1 MATGNVKPLDVI
13 SEEQYEKIK
22 EKQDWRNI
30 LSISFN
36 WLQMAVAMVFF
47 FYYPNVVTFLLA
59 LVIIGS
65 KQFALAVLA
74 HDAAHNLLFSNNK
87 VNDWAGQWFCAY
99 PIFQDNRVYRPYHLK
114 HHRHTE
120 TEEDP
125 DLVLSAPFPITKKS
139 FTRKVFRDLTGITGF
154 RRYGGSLYSIF
165 KTQGDNFFI
174 KISKT
179 SNKLYG
185 FLISNFVIFI
195 LISTTMHWS
204 LFLLLWWLPSFTY
217 YSLIIR
223 IRNISEHGVTPGNNY
238 FDNTRTTKSTILT
251 RFLMV
256 PHNVNY
262 HLEHHLF
269 TRCPWYNLPKAHEML
284 INNGHLDKMCVE
296 NSYRDVLRKAVG
308 ASQ

>member
-1 MATGNVKPLDVI
+1 MATSSVKPLEVI
-13 SEEQYEKIK
+13 SKEQYEEIK
-22 EKQDWRNI
+22 EKQDWRNV
-30 LSISFN
+30 LSISSN
-36 WLQMAVAMVFF
+36 WLQMSAAMTLFF
-47 FYYPNVVTFLLA
+47 FYPNVITFLVA

-65 KQFALAVLA
+65 RQFALAVLA
-74 HDAAHNLLFSNNK
+74 HDAAHNLLFENNK
-87 VNDWAGQWFCAY
+87 VNDLAGQWFCAY

-120 TEEDP
+120 TDDDP
-125 DLVLSAPFPITKKS
+125 DLVLSSPFPITKRS
-139 FTRKVFRDLTGITGF
+139 FIRKVFRDLIGITGVK
-154 RRYGGSLYSIF
+154 RYWGSLSSIF
-165 KTQGDNFFI
+165 RTKGDNVFN

-179 SNKLYG
+179 SNKLHG
-185 FLISNFVIFI
+185 FLISNLIIFV

-223 IRNISEHGVTPGNNY
+223 IRNISEHAVTPGNND
-238 FDNTRTTKSTILT
+238 FDNTRTTKSTVLT

-269 TRCPWYNLPKAHEML
+269 TRCPWYNLPKAHSMMIE
-284 INNGHLDKMCVE
+284 NGYEDKMCLE
-296 NSYRDVLRKAVG
+296 TSYKKVLSKAVS
-308 ASQ
+308 A

>member
-1 MATGNVKPLDVI
+1 MATSSVKPLEVI
-13 SEEQYEKIK
+13 SKEQYEEIK
-22 EKQDWRNI
+22 EKQDWRNV
-30 LSISFN
+30 LSISSN
-36 WLQMAVAMVFF
+36 WLQMSAAMTLFF
-47 FYYPNVVTFLLA
+47 FYPNVITFLVA

-65 KQFALAVLA
+65 RQFALAVLA
-74 HDAAHNLLFSNNK
+74 HDAAHNLLFENNK

-120 TEEDP
+120 TDDDP
-125 DLVLSAPFPITKKS
+125 DLVLSSPFPITKRS
-139 FTRKVFRDLTGITGF
+139 FIRKVFRDLTGITGVK
-154 RRYGGSLYSIF
+154 RYWGSLSSIF
-165 KTQGDNFFI
+165 RTKGDNVFN

-179 SNKLYG
+179 SNKLHG
-185 FLISNFVIFI
+185 FLISNLIIFV

-223 IRNISEHGVTPGNNY
+223 IRNISEHAVTPGNND
-238 FDNTRTTKSTILT
+238 FDNTRTTKSTVLT

-269 TRCPWYNLPKAHEML
+269 TRCPWYNLPKAHSMMIE
-284 INNGHLDKMCVE
+284 NGYEDKMCLE
-296 NSYRDVLRKAVG
+296 TSYKNVLLKAVR
-308 ASQ
+308 A

>member
-1 MATGNVKPLDVI
+1 M
-13 SEEQYEKIK
+13 Y
-22 EKQDWRNI
+22 
-30 LSISFN
+30 LSISSN
-36 WLQMAVAMVFF
+36 WLQMSSAMALFF
-47 FYYPNVVTFLLA
+47 FYPNVLTFLVA

-65 KQFALAVLA
+65 RQFALAVLA
-74 HDAAHNLLFSNNK
+74 HDAAHNLLFANNK

-120 TEEDP
+120 TEDDP
-125 DLVLSAPFPITKKS
+125 DLVLSSPFPITKRS
-139 FTRKVFRDLTGITGF
+139 FIRKVFRDLTGITGV
-154 RRYGGSLYSIF
+154 RRYWGSLSSIF
-165 KTQGDNFFI
+165 RTKGDNVFD

-179 SNKLYG
+179 SNKLHG
-185 FLISNFVIFI
+185 FLISNLIIFI

-223 IRNISEHGVTPGNNY
+223 IRNISEHAVTPGNND
-238 FDNTRTTKSTILT
+238 FDNTRTTKSTVLT
-251 RFLMV
+251 RFFMV

-269 TRCPWYNLPKAHEML
+269 TRCPWYNLPKAHSMMIE
-284 INNGHLDKMCVE
+284 NGYEDKMCLE
-296 NSYRDVLRKAVG
+296 TSYKNVLLKAMS
-308 ASQ
+308 A

>member
-1 MATGNVKPLDVI
+1 MATSSVKPLEVI
-13 SEEQYEKIK
+13 SKEQYEEIK
-22 EKQDWRNI
+22 EKQDWRNV
-30 LSISFN
+30 LSISSN
-36 WLQMAVAMVFF
+36 WLQMSAAMALFF
-47 FYYPNVVTFLLA
+47 FYPNVITFLVA

-65 KQFALAVLA
+65 RQFALAVLA
-74 HDAAHNLLFSNNK
+74 HDAAHNLLFANNK
-87 VNDWAGQWFCAY
+87 MNDWAGQWFCAY

-120 TEEDP
+120 TDDDP
-125 DLVLSAPFPITKKS
+125 DLVLSSPFPITKRS
-139 FTRKVFRDLTGITGF
+139 FIRKVFRDLTGITGVK
-154 RRYGGSLYSIF
+154 RYWGSLSSIF
-165 KTQGDNFFI
+165 RTKGDNVFN

-179 SNKLYG
+179 SNKLHG
-185 FLISNFVIFI
+185 FLISNLIIFI

-223 IRNISEHGVTPGNNY
+223 IRNISEHAVTPGNND
-238 FDNTRTTKSTILT
+238 FDNTRTTKSTVLT

-269 TRCPWYNLPKAHEML
+269 TRCPWYNLPKAHSMMIE
-284 INNGHLDKMCVE
+284 NGYEDKMCLE
-296 NSYRDVLRKAVG
+296 TSYKKVLLKAVS
-308 ASQ
+308 A

>member
-1 MATGNVKPLDVI
+1 MATSSVKPLEVI
-13 SEEQYEKIK
+13 SKEQYEEIK
-22 EKQDWRNI
+22 EKQDWRNV
-30 LSISFN
+30 LSISSN
-36 WLQMAVAMVFF
+36 WLQMSAAMTLFF
-47 FYYPNVVTFLLA
+47 FYPNVITFLVA

-65 KQFALAVLA
+65 RQFALAVLA
-74 HDAAHNLLFSNNK
+74 HDAAHNLLFANNK

-120 TEEDP
+120 TDDDP
-125 DLVLSAPFPITKKS
+125 DLVLSSPFPITKRS
-139 FTRKVFRDLTGITGF
+139 FIRKVFRDLTGITGVK
-154 RRYGGSLYSIF
+154 RYWGSLSSIF
-165 KTQGDNFFI
+165 RTKGDNVFN

-179 SNKLYG
+179 SNKLHG
-185 FLISNFVIFI
+185 FLISNLIIFV

-223 IRNISEHGVTPGNNY
+223 IRNISEHAVTPGNND
-238 FDNTRTTKSTILT
+238 FDNTRTTKSTVLT

-269 TRCPWYNLPKAHEML
+269 TRCPWYNLPKAHSMMIE
-284 INNGHLDKMCVE
+284 NGYEDKMCLE
-296 NSYRDVLRKAVG
+296 TSYKKVLSKAVS
-308 ASQ
+308 A

>member
-1 MATGNVKPLDVI
+1 MAISSFKPLEVI
-13 SEEQYEKIK
+13 SKEQYEEIK
-22 EKQDWRNI
+22 EKQDWRNV
-30 LSISFN
+30 LSISSN
-36 WLQMAVAMVFF
+36 WLQMSAAMALFF
-47 FYYPNVVTFLLA
+47 FYPNVITFLVA

-65 KQFALAVLA
+65 RQFALAVLA
-74 HDAAHNLLFSNNK
+74 HEAAHNLLFEKNK
-87 VNDWAGQWFCAY
+87 VNDLAGQWFCAY

-120 TEEDP
+120 TEDDP
-125 DLVLSAPFPITKKS
+125 DLVLSTPFPITKRS
-139 FTRKVFRDLTGITGF
+139 FIRKIFRDLTGITGVK
-154 RRYGGSLYSIF
+154 RYWGSLSSIF
-165 KTQGDNFFI
+165 RTKGDNVFN

-179 SNKLYG
+179 SNKLHG
-185 FLISNFVIFI
+185 FLISNLIIFI

-223 IRNISEHGVTPGNNY
+223 IRNISEHAVTPGNDD
-238 FDNTRTTKSTILT
+238 FDNTRTTKSTVLT

-269 TRCPWYNLPKAHEML
+269 TRCPWYNLPKAHSMMIE
-284 INNGHLDKMCVE
+284 NGYEDKMCLE
-296 NSYRDVLRKAVG
+296 TSYKNVLLKAVS
-308 ASQ
+308 A

>member
-1 MATGNVKPLDVI
+1 MATSSVKPLEVI
-13 SEEQYEKIK
+13 SKEQYEEIK
-22 EKQDWRNI
+22 EKQDWRNV
-30 LSISFN
+30 LSISSN
-36 WLQMAVAMVFF
+36 WLQMSAAMALFF
-47 FYYPNVVTFLLA
+47 FYPNVITFLVA

-65 KQFALAVLA
+65 RQFALAVLA
-74 HDAAHNLLFSNNK
+74 HDAAHNLLFENNK
-87 VNDWAGQWFCAY
+87 VNDLAGQWFCAY

-120 TEEDP
+120 TEDDP
-125 DLVLSAPFPITKKS
+125 DLVLSSPFPITKKS
-139 FTRKVFRDLTGITGF
+139 FIRKIFRDLTGITGVK
-154 RRYGGSLYSIF
+154 RYWGSLSSIF
-165 KTQGDNFFI
+165 RTKGDNVFN

-179 SNKLYG
+179 SNKLHG
-185 FLISNFVIFI
+185 FLISNLIIFI

-223 IRNISEHGVTPGNNY
+223 IRNISEHAVTPGNND
-238 FDNTRTTKSTILT
+238 FDNTRTTKSTVLT

-269 TRCPWYNLPKAHEML
+269 TRCPWYNLPKAHSMMIE
-284 INNGHLDKMCVE
+284 NGYEDKMCLE
-296 NSYRDVLRKAVG
+296 TSYKKVLLKAVS
-308 ASQ
+308 A

>member
-1 MATGNVKPLDVI
+1 MTISSVKPLEVI
-13 SEEQYEKIK
+13 SKEQYEEIK
-22 EKQDWRNI
+22 EKQDWRNV
-30 LSISFN
+30 LSISSN
-36 WLQMAVAMVFF
+36 WLQMSAAMTLFF
-47 FYYPNVVTFLLA
+47 FYPNVITFLVA

-65 KQFALAVLA
+65 RQFALAVLA
-74 HDAAHNLLFSNNK
+74 HDAAHNLLFANNK

-120 TEEDP
+120 THDDP
-125 DLVLSAPFPITKKS
+125 DLVLSAPFPITKRS
-139 FTRKVFRDLTGITGF
+139 FIRKVFRDLTGITGVK
-154 RRYGGSLYSIF
+154 RYWGSLSSIF
-165 KTQGDNFFI
+165 RTKGDNVFN

-179 SNKLYG
+179 SNKLHG
-185 FLISNFVIFI
+185 FLISNLIIFI

-223 IRNISEHGVTPGNNY
+223 IRNISEHAVTPGNND
-238 FDNTRTTKSTILT
+238 FDNTRTTKSTVLT

-269 TRCPWYNLPKAHEML
+269 TRCPWYNLPKAHSMMIE
-284 INNGHLDKMCVE
+284 NGYEDKMCLE
-296 NSYRDVLRKAVG
+296 TSYKKVLLKAVS
-308 ASQ
+308 A

>member
-1 MATGNVKPLDVI
+1 MATSSVKPLEVI
-13 SEEQYEKIK
+13 SKEQYEEIK
-22 EKQDWRNI
+22 EKQDWRNV
-30 LSISFN
+30 LTISSN
-36 WLQMAVAMVFF
+36 WLQMSAAMALFF
-47 FYYPNVVTFLLA
+47 FYPNVITFLVA

-65 KQFALAVLA
+65 RQFALAVLA
-74 HDAAHNLLFSNNK
+74 HDAAHNLLFENNK
-87 VNDWAGQWFCAY
+87 VNDLAGQWFCAY

-120 TEEDP
+120 TEDDP
-125 DLVLSAPFPITKKS
+125 DLVLSTPFPITKRS
-139 FTRKVFRDLTGITGF
+139 FIRKIFRDLTGITGVK
-154 RRYGGSLYSIF
+154 RYWGSLSSIF
-165 KTQGDNFFI
+165 RTKGDNVFN

-179 SNKLYG
+179 SNKLHG
-185 FLISNFVIFI
+185 FLISNLIIFI

-223 IRNISEHGVTPGNNY
+223 IRNISEHAVTPGNDD
-238 FDNTRTTKSTILT
+238 FDNTRTTKSTVLT

-269 TRCPWYNLPKAHEML
+269 TRCPWYNLPKAHSMMIE
-284 INNGHLDKMCVE
+284 NGYEDKMCLE
-296 NSYRDVLRKAVG
+296 TSYKNVLLKAVS
-308 ASQ
+308 A

>member
-1 MATGNVKPLDVI
+1 MATSSVKPLEVI
-13 SEEQYEKIK
+13 SKEQYEEIK
-22 EKQDWRNI
+22 EKQDWRNV
-30 LSISFN
+30 LSISSN
-36 WLQMAVAMVFF
+36 WLQMSGAMALFF
-47 FYYPNVVTFLLA
+47 FYPNVLTFLVA

-65 KQFALAVLA
+65 RQFALAVLA

-120 TEEDP
+120 TEDDP
-125 DLVLSAPFPITKKS
+125 DLVLSSPFPINKRS
-139 FTRKVFRDLTGITGF
+139 FIRKVFRDLTGITGV
-154 RRYGGSLYSIF
+154 RRYWGSLSSIF
-165 KTQGDNFFI
+165 RTKGDNVFD

-179 SNKLYG
+179 SNKLHG
-185 FLISNFVIFI
+185 FLISNVIIFI

-223 IRNISEHGVTPGNNY
+223 IRNISEHAVTPGNND
-238 FDNTRTTKSTILT
+238 FDNTRTTKSTVLT
-251 RFLMV
+251 RFFMV

-269 TRCPWYNLPKAHEML
+269 TRCPWYNLPKAHSMMIE
-284 INNGHLDKMCVE
+284 NGYEDKMCLE
-296 NSYRDVLRKAVG
+296 TSYKNVLLKAMS
-308 ASQ
+308 A

>member
-1 MATGNVKPLDVI
+1 MAISSVKPLEVI
-13 SEEQYEKIK
+13 SKEQYEEIK
-22 EKQDWRNI
+22 EKQDWRNV
-30 LSISFN
+30 LSISSN
-36 WLQMAVAMVFF
+36 WLQMSAAMALFF
-47 FYYPNVVTFLLA
+47 FYPNVITFLVA

-65 KQFALAVLA
+65 RQFALAVLA
-74 HDAAHNLLFSNNK
+74 HDAAHNLLFENNK
-87 VNDWAGQWFCAY
+87 VNDLAGQWFCAY

-120 TEEDP
+120 TEDDP
-125 DLVLSAPFPITKKS
+125 DLVLSSPFPITKKS
-139 FTRKVFRDLTGITGF
+139 FIRKIFRDLTGITGVK
-154 RRYGGSLYSIF
+154 RYWGSLSSIF
-165 KTQGDNFFI
+165 RTKGDNVFN

-179 SNKLYG
+179 SNKLHG
-185 FLISNFVIFI
+185 FLLSNLIIFI

-223 IRNISEHGVTPGNNY
+223 IRNISEHAVTPGNDD
-238 FDNTRTTKSTILT
+238 FDNTRTTKSTVLT

-269 TRCPWYNLPKAHEML
+269 TRCPWYNLPKAHSMMIE
-284 INNGHLDKMCVE
+284 NGYEDKMCIE
-296 NSYRDVLRKAVG
+296 TSYKNVLLKAVS
-308 ASQ
+308 A

>member
-1 MATGNVKPLDVI
+1 MATSSVKPLEVI
-13 SEEQYEKIK
+13 SKEQYEEIK
-22 EKQDWRNI
+22 EKQDWRNV
-30 LSISFN
+30 LSISSN
-36 WLQMAVAMVFF
+36 WLQMSAAMALFF
-47 FYYPNVVTFLLA
+47 FYPNVITFLVA

-65 KQFALAVLA
+65 RQFALAVLA
-74 HDAAHNLLFSNNK
+74 HDAAHNLLFENNK

-120 TEEDP
+120 TDDDP
-125 DLVLSAPFPITKKS
+125 DLVLSSPFPITKRS
-139 FTRKVFRDLTGITGF
+139 FIRKVFRDLTGITGVK
-154 RRYGGSLYSIF
+154 RYWGSLSSIF
-165 KTQGDNFFI
+165 RTKGDNVFN

-179 SNKLYG
+179 SNKLHG
-185 FLISNFVIFI
+185 FLISNLIIFV

-223 IRNISEHGVTPGNNY
+223 IRNISEHAVTPGNND
-238 FDNTRTTKSTILT
+238 FDNTRTTKSTVLT

-269 TRCPWYNLPKAHEML
+269 TRCPWYNLPKAHSMMIE
-284 INNGHLDKMCVE
+284 NGYEDKMCLE
-296 NSYRDVLRKAVG
+296 TSYKKVLSKAVS
-308 ASQ
+308 A

>member
-1 MATGNVKPLDVI
+1 MATSSVKPLEVI
-13 SEEQYEKIK
+13 SKEQYEEIK
-22 EKQDWRNI
+22 EKQDWRNV
-30 LSISFN
+30 LSISSN
-36 WLQMAVAMVFF
+36 WLQMSSAMALFF
-47 FYYPNVVTFLLA
+47 FYPNVLTFLVA

-65 KQFALAVLA
+65 RQFALAVLA

-87 VNDWAGQWFCAY
+87 VNDWAGQWLCAY

-120 TEEDP
+120 TEDDP
-125 DLVLSAPFPITKKS
+125 DLVLSSPFPINKRS
-139 FTRKVFRDLTGITGF
+139 FIRKVFRDLTGITGV
-154 RRYGGSLYSIF
+154 RRYWGSLSSIF
-165 KTQGDNFFI
+165 RTKGDNVFD

-179 SNKLYG
+179 SNKLHG
-185 FLISNFVIFI
+185 FLISNVIIFI

-223 IRNISEHGVTPGNNY
+223 IRNISEHAVTPGNND
-238 FDNTRTTKSTILT
+238 FDNTRTTKSTVLT
-251 RFLMV
+251 RFFMV

-269 TRCPWYNLPKAHEML
+269 TRCPWYNLPKAHSMMIE
-284 INNGHLDKMCVE
+284 NGYEDKMCLE
-296 NSYRDVLRKAVG
+296 TSYKNVLLKAMS
-308 ASQ
+308 A

>member
-1 MATGNVKPLDVI
+1 MATSSVKPLEVI
-13 SEEQYEKIK
+13 SKEQYEEIK
-22 EKQDWRNI
+22 EKQDWRNV
-30 LSISFN
+30 LSISSN
-36 WLQMAVAMVFF
+36 WLQMSAAMALFF
-47 FYYPNVVTFLLA
+47 FYPNVITFLVA

-65 KQFALAVLA
+65 RQFALAVLA
-74 HDAAHNLLFSNNK
+74 HDAAHNLLFANNK

-120 TEEDP
+120 TDDDP
-125 DLVLSAPFPITKKS
+125 DLVLSSPFPITKRS
-139 FTRKVFRDLTGITGF
+139 FIRKVFRDLTGITGVK
-154 RRYGGSLYSIF
+154 RYWGSLSSIF
-165 KTQGDNFFI
+165 RTKGDNVFN

-179 SNKLYG
+179 SNKLHG
-185 FLISNFVIFI
+185 FLISNLIIFI

-223 IRNISEHGVTPGNNY
+223 IRNISEHAVTPGNND
-238 FDNTRTTKSTILT
+238 FDNTRTTKSTVLT

-269 TRCPWYNLPKAHEML
+269 TRCPWYNLPKAHSMMIE
-284 INNGHLDKMCVE
+284 NGYEDKMCLE
-296 NSYRDVLRKAVG
+296 TSYKKVLSKAVS
-308 ASQ
+308 A

>member
-1 MATGNVKPLDVI
+1 MATSSVKPLEVI
-13 SEEQYEKIK
+13 SKEQYEEIK
-22 EKQDWRNI
+22 EKQDWRNV
-30 LSISFN
+30 LSISSN
-36 WLQMAVAMVFF
+36 WLQMSAAMALFF
-47 FYYPNVVTFLLA
+47 FYPNVITFLVA

-65 KQFALAVLA
+65 RQFALAVLA
-74 HDAAHNLLFSNNK
+74 HDAAHNLLFENNK
-87 VNDWAGQWFCAY
+87 VNDLAGQWFCAY

-120 TEEDP
+120 TEDDP
-125 DLVLSAPFPITKKS
+125 DLVLSTPFPITKRS
-139 FTRKVFRDLTGITGF
+139 FIRKIFRDLTGITGVK
-154 RRYGGSLYSIF
+154 RYWGSLSSIF
-165 KTQGDNFFI
+165 RTKGDNVFN

-179 SNKLYG
+179 SNKLHG
-185 FLISNFVIFI
+185 FLISNLIIFI

-223 IRNISEHGVTPGNNY
+223 IRNISEHAVTPGNDD
-238 FDNTRTTKSTILT
+238 FDNTRTTKSTVLT

-269 TRCPWYNLPKAHEML
+269 TRCPWYNLPKAHSMMIE
-284 INNGHLDKMCVE
+284 NGYEDKMCLE
-296 NSYRDVLRKAVG
+296 TSYKKVLLKAVS
-308 ASQ
+308 A

>member
-1 MATGNVKPLDVI
+1 MATSSVKPLEVI
-13 SEEQYEKIK
+13 SKEQYEEIK
-22 EKQDWRNI
+22 EKQDWRNV
-30 LSISFN
+30 LSISSN
-36 WLQMAVAMVFF
+36 WLQMSAAMALFF
-47 FYYPNVVTFLLA
+47 FYPNVITFLVA

-65 KQFALAVLA
+65 RQFALAVLA
-74 HDAAHNLLFSNNK
+74 HDAAHNLLFTNNK

-99 PIFQDNRVYRPYHLK
+99 PIFQDNRAYRPYHLK

-120 TEEDP
+120 TDDDP
-125 DLVLSAPFPITKKS
+125 DLVLSSPFPITKRS
-139 FTRKVFRDLTGITGF
+139 FIRKVFRDLTGITGVK
-154 RRYGGSLYSIF
+154 RYWGSLSSIF
-165 KTQGDNFFI
+165 RTKGDNVFN

-179 SNKLYG
+179 SNKLHG
-185 FLISNFVIFI
+185 FLISNLIIFV

-223 IRNISEHGVTPGNNY
+223 IRNISEHAVTPGNND
-238 FDNTRTTKSTILT
+238 FDNTRTTKSTVLT

-269 TRCPWYNLPKAHEML
+269 TRCPWYNLPKAHSMMIE
-284 INNGHLDKMCVE
+284 NGYGDKMCLE
-296 NSYRDVLRKAVG
+296 NSYKNVLLKAVS
-308 ASQ
+308 A

>member
-1 MATGNVKPLDVI
+1 MAVSSVKPLEVI
-13 SEEQYEKIK
+13 SKEQYEEIK
-22 EKQDWRNI
+22 EKQDWRNV
-30 LSISFN
+30 LSISSN
-36 WLQMAVAMVFF
+36 WLQMSAAMALFF
-47 FYYPNVVTFLLA
+47 FYPNVITFLVA

-65 KQFALAVLA
+65 RQFALAVLA
-74 HDAAHNLLFSNNK
+74 HDAAHNLLFANNK

-120 TEEDP
+120 TDDDP
-125 DLVLSAPFPITKKS
+125 DLVLSSPFPITKRS
-139 FTRKVFRDLTGITGF
+139 FIRKVFRDLTGITGVK
-154 RRYGGSLYSIF
+154 RYWGSLSSIF
-165 KTQGDNFFI
+165 RTKGDNVFN

-179 SNKLYG
+179 SNKLHG
-185 FLISNFVIFI
+185 FLISNLIIFV

-223 IRNISEHGVTPGNNY
+223 IRNISEHAVTPGNND
-238 FDNTRTTKSTILT
+238 FDNTRTTKSTVLT

-269 TRCPWYNLPKAHEML
+269 TRCPWYNLPKAHSMMIE
-284 INNGHLDKMCVE
+284 NGYEDKMCLE
-296 NSYRDVLRKAVG
+296 TSYKKVLLKAVS
-308 ASQ
+308 A

>member
-1 MATGNVKPLDVI
+1 MAVSSVKPLEVI
-13 SEEQYEKIK
+13 SKEQYEEIK
-22 EKQDWRNI
+22 EKQDWRNV
-30 LSISFN
+30 LSISSN
-36 WLQMAVAMVFF
+36 WLQMFSAMVLFF
-47 FYYPNVVTFLLA
+47 FYPNVLTFLVA

-65 KQFALAVLA
+65 RQFALAVLA
-74 HDAAHNLLFSNNK
+74 HESAHNLLFANNK

-120 TEEDP
+120 TEDDP
-125 DLVLSAPFPITKKS
+125 DLVLSSPFPITKRS
-139 FTRKVFRDLTGITGF
+139 FVRKVFRDLLGITGVK
-154 RRYGGSLYSIF
+154 RYWGSLSSIF
-165 KTQGDNFFI
+165 RTKGETVFN

-179 SNKLYG
+179 SNKLHG
-185 FLISNFVIFI
+185 FLISNLIIFI

-223 IRNISEHGVTPGNNY
+223 IRNISEHAVTPGNND
-238 FDNTRTTKSTILT
+238 FDNTRTTKSTVLT

-269 TRCPWYNLPKAHEML
+269 TRCPWYNLPKAHSMMIE
-284 INNGHLDKMCVE
+284 NGYEDKMCLE
-296 NSYRDVLRKAVG
+296 TSYKNVLLKAMS
-308 ASQ
+308 A

>member
-1 MATGNVKPLDVI
+1 MATSSVKPLEVI
-13 SEEQYEKIK
+13 SKEQYEEIK
-22 EKQDWRNI
+22 EKQDWRNV
-30 LSISFN
+30 LSISSN
-36 WLQMAVAMVFF
+36 WLQMSSAMVLFF
-47 FYYPNVVTFLLA
+47 FYPNVLTFLVA

-65 KQFALAVLA
+65 RQFALAVLA
-74 HDAAHNLLFSNNK
+74 HDAAHNLLFANNK

-120 TEEDP
+120 TDDDP
-125 DLVLSAPFPITKKS
+125 DLVLSSPFPITKRS
-139 FTRKVFRDLTGITGF
+139 FIRKVFRDLTGITGVK
-154 RRYGGSLYSIF
+154 RYWGSLSSIF
-165 KTQGDNFFI
+165 RTKGDNVFN

-179 SNKLYG
+179 SNKLHG
-185 FLISNFVIFI
+185 FLISNLIIFI

-223 IRNISEHGVTPGNNY
+223 IRNISEHAVTPGNND
-238 FDNTRTTKSTILT
+238 FDNTRTTKSTVLT

-269 TRCPWYNLPKAHEML
+269 TRCPWYNLPRAHSMMIE
-284 INNGHLDKMCVE
+284 NGYEDKMCLE
-296 NSYRDVLRKAVG
+296 TSYKNVLLKAMS
-308 ASQ
+308 A

>member
-1 MATGNVKPLDVI
+1 MATSSVKPLEVI
-13 SEEQYEKIK
+13 SKEQYEEIK
-22 EKQDWRNI
+22 EKQDWRNV
-30 LSISFN
+30 LSISSN
-36 WLQMAVAMVFF
+36 WLQMSSAMVLFF
-47 FYYPNVVTFLLA
+47 FYPNVLTFLVA

-65 KQFALAVLA
+65 RQFALAVLA

-120 TEEDP
+120 TEDDP
-125 DLVLSAPFPITKKS
+125 DLVLSSPFPITKRS
-139 FTRKVFRDLTGITGF
+139 FIRKVFRDLTGITGVK
-154 RRYGGSLYSIF
+154 RYWGSLSSIF
-165 KTQGDNFFI
+165 RTKGDNVFN

-179 SNKLYG
+179 SNKLHG
-185 FLISNFVIFI
+185 FLISNLIIFI

-223 IRNISEHGVTPGNNY
+223 IRNISEHAVTPGNND
-238 FDNTRTTKSTILT
+238 FDNTRTTKSTVLT

-269 TRCPWYNLPKAHEML
+269 TRCPWYNLPKAHSMMIE
-284 INNGHLDKMCVE
+284 NGYEDKMCLE
-296 NSYRDVLRKAVG
+296 TSYKNVLLKAVS
-308 ASQ
+308 A

>member
-1 MATGNVKPLDVI
+1 MATSSVKPLEVI
-13 SEEQYEKIK
+13 SKEQYEEIK
-22 EKQDWRNI
+22 EKQDWRNV
-30 LSISFN
+30 LSISSN
-36 WLQMAVAMVFF
+36 WLQMSAAMALFF
-47 FYYPNVVTFLLA
+47 FYPNVITFLVA
-59 LVIIGS
+59 LVFIGS
-65 KQFALAVLA
+65 RQFALAVLA
-74 HDAAHNLLFSNNK
+74 HDAAHNLLFENNK

-120 TEEDP
+120 TDNDP
-125 DLVLSAPFPITKKS
+125 DLVLSSPFPITKRS
-139 FTRKVFRDLTGITGF
+139 FIRKVFRDLTGITGAK
-154 RRYGGSLYSIF
+154 RYWGSLSSIF
-165 KTQGDNFFI
+165 RTKGDNVFN

-179 SNKLYG
+179 SNKLHG
-185 FLISNFVIFI
+185 FLISNLIIFI

-223 IRNISEHGVTPGNNY
+223 IRNISEHAVTPGNND
-238 FDNTRTTKSTILT
+238 FDNTRTTKSTVLT

-269 TRCPWYNLPKAHEML
+269 TRCPWYNLPKAHSIMIE
-284 INNGHLDKMCVE
+284 NGYEDKMCLE
-296 NSYRDVLRKAVG
+296 TSYKNVLLKAVS
-308 ASQ
+308 A